1 MKIGVLTLPLVNNYG
16 GILQAY
22 ALQSFLRDAGYDVEV
37 IQQIRPARYRSD
49 FTQLIDKLTF
59 GLRPIKLQNGD
70 IISRKKWLRLL
81 EEVSSEPKR
90 FINERLCLSEKLYV
104 EGDLDDVNRLG
115 FDVVVVGSDQVWRRD
130 YVSKIQSYF
139 LDFLDN
145 SQTRKVAYAA
155 SFGTADWQY
164 DEKVTAECK
173 NLLKSFKSVS
183 VREKSAVSMCHKY
196 LGITPFL
203 AVDPTLLVDPK
214 HYVKLSGAHPKER
227 HLCSYVLDESDML
240 AAEVNRIADDH
251 SLKIVSPMPKNKFT
265 KAGESKL
272 NDCKFGTVEDW
283 VSAFHQA
290 DYVITDSFHGTVFSI
305 LFNKPFISYV
315 NRQRGA
321 SRFESLLG
329 ELGLSSRMVYCLEEL
344 KSVGLDGNEI
354 DWTAV
359 NKFLSQ
365 WRRKSR
371 DFLIES
377 LRSEC

>member
-1 MKIGVLTLPLVNNYG
+1 MKIGILTLPLVDNYG

-22 ALQSFLRDAGYDVEV
+22 ALQRFLSEAGHEVE
-37 IQQIRPARYRSD
+37 IIHQIRPATRRSN
-49 FTQLIDKLTF
+49 FIHLIDKLTF
-59 GLRPIKLQNGD
+59 GLRPIKLRNGD
-70 IISRKKWLRLL
+70 FIFRKKWLRLL

-90 FINERLCLSEKLYV
+90 FIKERLQLSEKPYV
-104 EGDLDDVNRLG
+104 EGDLDDVNQLG

-130 YVSKIQSYF
+130 YVSNIQSYF

-145 SQTRKVAYAA
+145 PQIRKVAYAV
-155 SFGTADWQY
+155 SLGTADWQY

-173 NLLKSFKSVS
+173 VLLKSFNGVS
-183 VREKSAVSMCHKY
+183 VREKSAVSLCQKN

-214 HYVKLSGAHPKER
+214 EYVKLSRAHPKER
-227 HLCSYVLDESDML
+227 HLCSYVLDESNML
-240 AAEVNRIADDH
+240 AAEVNRIADDFR
-251 SLKIVSPMPKNKFT
+251 LRIVSLMPKHKFT
-265 KAGESKL
+265 KVGESKL
-272 NDCKFGTVEDW
+272 SECKFGTVEDW
-283 VSAFHQA
+283 VSAFYYA

-329 ELGLSSRMVYCLEEL
+329 ELGLSSRMVYNLEEL
-344 KSVGLDGNEI
+344 KSVGIDGNTI

-359 NKFLSQ
+359 NECLSQ

>member
-1 MKIGVLTLPLVNNYG
+1 MKIGILTLPLVDNYG

-22 ALQSFLRDAGYDVEV
+22 ALQRFLSEAGHEVE
-37 IQQIRPARYRSD
+37 IIHQIRPATRRSN
-49 FTQLIDKLTF
+49 FIHLIDKLTF
-59 GLRPIKLQNGD
+59 GLRPIKLRNGD
-70 IISRKKWLRLL
+70 FIFRKKWLRLL

-90 FINERLCLSEKLYV
+90 FIKERLQLSEKPYV
-104 EGDLDDVNRLG
+104 EGDLDDVNQLG

-130 YVSKIQSYF
+130 YVSNIQSYF

-145 SQTRKVAYAA
+145 PQIRKVAYAV

-164 DEKVTAECK
+164 DENVTAECK
-173 NLLKSFKSVS
+173 VLLKSFNGVS
-183 VREKSAVSMCHKY
+183 VREKSAVSLCQKN

-214 HYVKLSGAHPKER
+214 DYVKLSRAHPKER
-227 HLCSYVLDESDML
+227 HLCSYVLDESNML
-240 AAEVNRIADDH
+240 AAEVNRIADDFR
-251 SLKIVSPMPKNKFT
+251 LRIVSPMPKHKFT
-265 KAGESKL
+265 KVGESKL
-272 NDCKFGTVEDW
+272 NECKFGTVEDW
-283 VSAFHQA
+283 VSAFYYA

-329 ELGLSSRMVYCLEEL
+329 ELGLSSRMAYNLEEL
-344 KSVGLDGNEI
+344 KSVGIDGNTI

-359 NKFLSQ
+359 NECLSQ